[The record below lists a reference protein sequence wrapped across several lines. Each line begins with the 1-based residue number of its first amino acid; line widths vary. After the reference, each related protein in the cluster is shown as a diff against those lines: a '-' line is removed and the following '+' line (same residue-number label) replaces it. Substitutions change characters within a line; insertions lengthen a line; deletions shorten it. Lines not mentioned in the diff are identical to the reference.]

1 MSIFSSLFG
10 GAAPAATPAAP
21 AASPTPGA
29 GQPGNIPAQPADQT
43 AASTGTAPNGTVPA
57 GSAAPTDPATVSP
70 LDQFKDI
77 WQPNANPNAPEP
89 LINVDPKSLAEAAK
103 KTDFSKMIQPE
114 QLQAIAQGGEA
125 GVAAFAAAMNQVAQG
140 VYAQSAFATTKIVEQ
155 AVNKAREQFQND
167 IPAHVKRLNVSES
180 LRSENPALSHP
191 AAAPVLGALE
201 QTLTQKHPNASS
213 AEITQMA
220 KQYLTSLGEA
230 FTAPQTAAN
239 AATAAANAP
248 KDTDWSSYL
257 VNP

>member
-10 GAAPAATPAAP
+10 AAPATPAP
-21 AASPTPGA
+21 AAQPAGTPGA
-29 GQPGNIPAQPADQT
+29 GQPGNIPPTASADT
-43 AASTGTAPNGTVPA
+43 ASSAGTAPNGAVPA
-57 GSAAPTDPATVSP
+57 GSAAAPDGGAVSP
-70 LDQFKDI
+70 LDQFKDL
-77 WQPNANPNAPEP
+77 WQPNANPEAPQP
-89 LINVDPKSLAEAAK
+89 LINVDSKSLAEAAK

-167 IPAHVKRLNVSES
+167 IPAHVKRLNVSEN

-213 AEITQMA
+213 SEITQLA

-239 AATAAANAP
+239 AATVEAGKP